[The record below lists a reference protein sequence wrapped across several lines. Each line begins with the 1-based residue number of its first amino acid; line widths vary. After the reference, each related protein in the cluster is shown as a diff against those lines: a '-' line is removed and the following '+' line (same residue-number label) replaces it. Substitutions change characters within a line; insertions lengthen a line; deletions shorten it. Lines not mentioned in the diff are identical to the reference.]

1 MDTTQEVV
9 REILRLAD
17 EGQNPNIRPAI
28 ILNHNLEPLKIT
40 ECTTCIVN
48 DSWAPKMKE
57 LLNDGWVMFRM
68 QTEFHPIGHTTVAY
82 FAKLKPE

>member
-1 MDTTQEVV
+1 MDTTREVV

-28 ILNHNLEPLKIT
+28 ILNHNLDPLKIT

-48 DSWAPKMKE
+48 DLWAPKLKE
-57 LLNDGWVMFRM
+57 LLDADWVMFRM
-68 QTEFHPIGHTTVAY
+68 QTEFGIIGHSTVAY
-82 FAKLKPE
+82 FAKLKP